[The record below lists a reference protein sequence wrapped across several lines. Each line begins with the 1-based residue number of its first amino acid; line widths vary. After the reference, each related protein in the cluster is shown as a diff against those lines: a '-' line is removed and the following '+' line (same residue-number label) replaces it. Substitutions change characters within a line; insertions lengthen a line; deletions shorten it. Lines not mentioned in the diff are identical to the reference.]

1 MTDAAPAGGPD
12 LPAAAAPGGGAAA
25 AAVEGARWT
34 VILAVVLTAVL
45 EVLDSTIVNVALPH
59 MKAAFGI
66 TSDQT
71 VWILT
76 SYIVAS
82 VAVMPLTGLLSRR
95 FGRRRLI
102 TTAILGFALFSGL
115 GGLAQSIE
123 VMVACRLGQGFFGAF
138 LIPLSQSILFDSFP
152 REKRGQAMALFG
164 LGVIVAPVLGPT
176 IGAILTEHFSWRAVF
191 YVNLPVAAIALALI
205 SGELKRELV
214 REVHVDW
221 IGLGLMMTAIGAL
234 QMTLDLGES
243 REWFTSHMIQV
254 TALTAALVGA
264 VFVIRGW
271 SDRHNIIDFGILKDR
286 SFAAANI
293 AIMGFSVS
301 MFGAIA
307 ILPLFV
313 QGLLDYP
320 VLQSGYLFMPRGAA
334 AGFSMVIT
342 GAVLMRHFDPRAL
355 VAVGLVLTGTG
366 NVLLAG
372 LNLDAGFWDLSWPGV
387 ISGLGMGLFFVPMST
402 LAFQNISQEKQDE
415 ASGIYGVTRSI
426 GSSVG
431 IAIIGWQVSQRTG
444 YHYATLMGDITPYN
458 QALKDW
464 LAPLGLDPQT
474 PLAAAYVVKT
484 VAAQASM
491 LAFEDA
497 FRLSGYAAFAMLP
510 ILLLL
515 ERPHHGAA
523 PVAAH

>member
-1 MTDAAPAGGPD
+1 MSLAELAPPD
-12 LPAAAAPGGGAAA
+12 VPAADP
-25 AAVEGARWT
+25 AVPQVRWT
-34 VILAVVLTAVL
+34 VVLAVVLTAVL

-102 TTAILGFALFSGL
+102 TTAIIGFAIFSML
-115 GGLAQSIE
+115 GGLTQSIE
-123 VMVACRLGQGFFGAF
+123 AMVACRLGQGFFGAF
-138 LIPLSQSILFDSFP
+138 LIPLSQSILFDSFA
-152 REKRGQAMALFG
+152 RDKRGQAMALFG
-164 LGVIVAPVLGPT
+164 LGVVVAPVLGPT
-176 IGAILTEHFSWRAVF
+176 IGALLTEHFSWRAVF
-191 YVNLPVAAIALALI
+191 YVNLPVAVIALALM
-205 SGELKRELV
+205 SGELKREEIRSV
-214 REVHVDW
+214 RVDW
-221 IGLGLMMTAIGAL
+221 IGLGLMVTAIGAL
-234 QMTLDLGES
+234 QITLDLGES
-243 REWFTSHMIQV
+243 REWFTSHLIQV
-254 TALTAALVGA
+254 TALLALIVGA
-264 VFVIRGW
+264 GFVIRGLGEK
-271 SDRHNIIDFGILKDR
+271 HNIIDFAILRDR

-320 VLQSGYLFMPRGAA
+320 VLDAGYLFMPRGAA
-334 AGFSMVIT
+334 AGVSMVVT
-342 GAVLMRHFDPRAL
+342 GAVLMRKVDPRAL
-355 VAVGLVLTGTG
+355 VFLGLILTGLG
-366 NVLLAG
+366 NSLLAR

-402 LAFQNISQEKQDE
+402 LAFQNISREKQDE

-444 YHYATLMGDITPYN
+444 FHYATLMSGITPYD
-458 QALKDW
+458 QTLTDW
-464 LAPLGLDPQT
+464 LAPLGLEANT
-474 PLAAAYVVKT
+474 PLAAAYVAKT
-484 VAAQASM
+484 VLAQASM
-491 LAFEDA
+491 LAFQDA
-497 FRLSGYAAFAMLP
+497 FRLSGFAAFAMLP
-510 ILLLL
+510 FVLILKKP
-515 ERPHHGAA
+515 RHGAA
-523 PVAAH
+523 AAPVH